1 VSFGVLAL
9 VVCAGLLGPLF
20 SWARPQL
27 IPVVV
32 GEILAGVVVGR
43 TGFGWLDTH
52 NVTVSFLGDVGFATL
67 MFAAGMQVPL
77 RNRALV
83 AGIRRGAGAA
93 MVVAVVAVPGG
104 LLLSRVAG
112 AGHPAVFA
120 LLLAT
125 GSAAVALPILEEAG
139 LLGSAEGLTVLAQV
153 TVADV
158 ASIVA
163 LPLVLQPGRAIR
175 SLLGTL
181 AVVACALLVV
191 EAAEVAR
198 RRGLVRRVR
207 RLSKRNSWAL
217 DLRVSLLVLFAL
229 AWLATLI
236 GTSILIAGFAVG
248 LIAAWLGGPKR
259 FSRQVVGVAQGL
271 FVPLFFVV
279 LGARLD
285 LRAIGGRPSLIA
297 LAIAIVAL
305 NVAVHLLAAVVS
317 RQLPAA
323 GLVATAQMGVPAA
336 VVAVGLQERVI
347 SAGVGAAIIAAALAS
362 LATTS
367 VGAALLRRLQPA
379 PAASP

>member
-1 VSFGVLAL
+1 LF
-9 VVCAGLLGPLF
+9 GPLMSF
-20 SWARPQL
+20 ARPQL

-32 GEILAGVVVGR
+32 GEIVAGVLVGR
-43 TGFGWLDTH
+43 TGFGWLDTR
-52 NVTVSFLGDVGFATL
+52 NVTVSFLGDVGFAML

-83 AGIRRGAGAA
+83 GGIRRGVAA
-93 MVVAVVAVPGG
+93 ALVVAAVAVPGG
-104 LLLSRVAG
+104 LLLSRLAG

-139 LLGSAEGLTVLAQV
+139 LLGLPAGLTVLAQV

-158 ASIVA
+158 VSIVA
-163 LPLVLQPGRAIR
+163 LPLVLQPGRAMR

-181 AVVACALLVV
+181 AVVACALVV
-191 EAAEVAR
+191 VVAAEAAR
-198 RRGLVRRVR
+198 RHGVVRRVR
-207 RLSKRNSWAL
+207 RLSKRNAWAL
-217 DLRVSLLVLFAL
+217 DLRLSLLVLFVL

-285 LRAIGGRPSLIA
+285 LRAIGGHPSLIGLA
-297 LAIAIVAL
+297 VAIAAL
-305 NVAVHLLAAVVS
+305 NVAVHLLAAAVS
-317 RQLPAA
+317 GQLPAA

-336 VVAVGLQERVI
+336 VVTVGLQERVI
-347 SAGVGAAIIAAALAS
+347 SAGVGGAIIAAALAS

-367 VGAALLRRLQPA
+367 AGAYLLRPPRRPPA
-379 PAASP
+379 TST